1 MPRKCV
7 KFRNHR
13 GPPRGVCPV
22 GGEEE
27 KIMDNGEYRERRPE
41 EVPEDGTETG
51 GAMDESV
58 RPIRPITK
66 GYEERPCPYR
76 EAGRLS
82 FRKAYEAAW
91 RQIGGDR
98 LTRNPFPGWVQLAST
113 RPQVEAICRVMADMM
128 IKPKATVVYIAGE
141 PMRAE
146 DVAEVYTYLDERAIS
161 DVLDRLDGVAVVRA
175 MPYLRTVLYN
185 AAIEGGSFDGPG
197 PAWL

>member
-1 MPRKCV
+1 MCKVSAPPVPPSGVRPGPEGGKEM
-7 KFRNHR
+7 KDERN
-13 GPPRGVCPV
+13 
-22 GGEEE
+22 
-27 KIMDNGEYRERRPE
+27 RER
-41 EVPEDGTETG
+41 GTE
-51 GAMDESV
+51 GASCEAENDGLCAESV

-82 FRKAYEAAW
+82 FRQAYEAAW

-197 PAWL
+197 LSIF

>member
-1 MPRKCV
+1 MCKVSAPPVPPSGVRPGPEGGKEM
-7 KFRNHR
+7 KDERNRER
-13 GPPRGVCPV
+13 GPEGDPDR
-22 GGEEE
+22 EERQE
-27 KIMDNGEYRERRPE
+27 S
-41 EVPEDGTETG
+41 
-51 GAMDESV
+51 GAESV

-76 EAGRLS
+76 EAGLAAGRLS

>member
-1 MPRKCV
+1 MKDE
-7 KFRNHR
+7 RNRER
-13 GPPRGVCPV
+13 GPEGSA
-22 GGEEE
+22 GEEE
-27 KIMDNGEYRERRPE
+27 K
-41 EVPEDGTETG
+41 DGIC
-51 GAMDESV
+51 DESV
-58 RPIRPITK
+58 RPIRHITK
-66 GYEERPCPYR
+66 GYEERPCRYR
-76 EAGRLS
+76 EAGLAAGRLS
-82 FRKAYEAAW
+82 FRQAYEAAW

-98 LTRNPFPGWVQLAST
+98 LTRHPFPGWVQLAST

-128 IKPKATVVYIAGE
+128 IKPPATVVYIAGE

-197 PAWL
+197 LSIF